1 MKRIKQ
7 PAFVASREA
16 ALAQLSLVVP
26 DAYAKTRN
34 FLDGAVTYLSPWI
47 THGFLDTREA
57 AIELRKKFELNFEH
71 KMIFELG
78 WREFFRHVHGE
89 LGDGILK
96 DIRRPTFN
104 GRYGNAMPLDVLEA
118 RTGVEAIDEA
128 VKHLYRTGYLHN
140 HMRMWLAS
148 YVVHL
153 RKVHWRTGADWMYAH
168 LLDGDLASNHLS
180 WQWVAGTFSH
190 KPYVFN
196 AENVK
201 KYASHLDCAGTVI
214 DTDYAEL
221 GAMAA
226 SGRDCGPEEN
236 APVVGEKVPDTFS
249 GFGAWMAA
257 SMTEQ
262 GSGADRVQK
271 NEGLQEN
278 EQKIRWVAGDTS
290 ASALG
295 TDELKDGV
303 KAGVNTA
310 LKTIQLIHPWDLK
323 ACGDEVGTKQ
333 PDVGLLK
340 VGVIL
345 EEFHKKFPWSNARWK
360 FVMDCMA
367 KHCDLIWVVEK
378 AGVNSVK
385 NALKEIAALGV
396 IIRMKE
402 CLNPAYAEALNSW
415 PVERQAVGTILPN
428 PSMFQQSFSR
438 FYSKATSRADSLE
451 MALGLEH
458 QS

>member
-1 MKRIKQ
+1 MKRITQ

-57 AIELRKKFELNFEH
+57 AIELRKKFELDFEH

-118 RTGVEAIDEA
+118 RTGVQAIDEA

-201 KYASHLDCAGTVI
+201 KYASHLDCSGTVI

-236 APVVGEKVPDTFS
+236 APTVGIQVPKTFV
-249 GFGAWMAA
+249 GYGAWMDARV
-257 SMTEQ
+257 SN
-262 GSGADRVQK
+262 ADGVQ
-271 NEGLQEN
+271 
-278 EQKIRWVAGDTS
+278 TS
-290 ASALG
+290 ASIEKSELKTKRVKGECSAADLG
-295 TDELKDGV
+295 VDELVSGV
-303 KAGVNTA
+303 KSM
-310 LKTIQLIHPWDLK
+310 QLIHPWDLK
-323 ACGDEVGTKQ
+323 ACGAVFDTKQ
-333 PDVGLLK
+333 SNGGSLK

-345 EEFHKKFPWSNARWK
+345 EEFHRKFPWSNARWK

-367 KHCDLIWVVEK
+367 EHCDLIWVVEK
-378 AGVNSVK
+378 AGLNSVR
-385 NALKEIAALGV
+385 NTLKDFAAHGG
-396 IIRMKE
+396 IIKMKE

-415 PVERQAVGTILPN
+415 PVERQGVETILPN

-438 FYSKATSRADSLE
+438 FYSKATSRAGSLE
-451 MALGLEH
+451 IALGLEH

>member
-1 MKRIKQ
+1 MKRITQ
-7 PAFVASREA
+7 PAFVASRQA
-16 ALAQLSLVVP
+16 ALGQLSLVVP

-57 AIELRKKFELNFEH
+57 ATELRKKFELNFEH

-78 WREFFRHVHGE
+78 WREFFRHVHEE

-104 GRYGNAMPLDVLEA
+104 GRYGHSMPLDVLEA

-153 RKVHWRTGADWMYAH
+153 RKVHWKTGADWMYSY

-201 KYASHLDCAGTVI
+201 KYASHLDCSGTVI

-226 SGRDCGPEEN
+226 SGRDCGPEPD
-236 APVVGEKVPDTFS
+236 APNVGVTMPKTYS
-249 GFGAWMAA
+249 GFGAWYAA
-257 SMTEQ
+257 CGEAEKQTEEKSQ
-262 GSGADRVQK
+262 GRRVRQVK
-271 NEGLQEN
+271 GEFS
-278 EQKIRWVAGDTS
+278 VPSPTP
-290 ASALG
+290 
-295 TDELKDGV
+295 DGV
-303 KAGVNTA
+303 KA
-310 LKTIQLIHPWDLK
+310 IQLIHPWDLK
-323 ACGDEVGTKQ
+323 ACTDEAEQGANT
-333 PDVGLLK
+333 LK
-340 VGVIL
+340 VGLIL
-345 EEFHKKFPWSNARWK
+345 EEFHEKFPWSAARWQ
-360 FVMDCMA
+360 FVFECMA
-367 KHCDLIWVVEK
+367 QHCDEVWVVEK
-378 AGVNSVK
+378 VGMNAVK
-385 NALKEIAALGV
+385 NGLKEFTDRGGRV
-396 IIRMKE
+396 QIRE
-402 CLNPAYAEALNSW
+402 CLNPAYAEALSHW
-415 PVERQAVGTILPN
+415 PVNRQAVGTIFPN
-428 PSMFQQSFSR
+428 PTMFQQSFSR
-438 FYSKATSRADSLE
+438 FYSKATSRAGSLE
-451 MALGLEH
+451 SALGLEH
-458 QS
+458 HE